1 MWTRFFPAVVELRRQ
16 INADEIGEVKF
27 VKASFGFKR
36 GDISGKSRLDN
47 PELGG
52 GAVLDVGVYVISF
65 ATMIFGERPES
76 VHASGW
82 LTSTGENTFFFA
94 VHAHVI

>member
-1 MWTRFFPAVVELRRQ
+1 MWTRFFPAVVELRRLLCTEQ
-16 INADEIGEVKF
+16 IGDVKI
-27 VKASFGFKR
+27 VQASFGFAR
-36 GDISGKSRLDN
+36 GNISRLDN

-52 GAVLDVGVYVISF
+52 GAVLDVGVYVVSF

-82 LTSTGENTFFFA
+82 LSSSGE
-94 VHAHVI
+94 